1 MSDCSILVS
10 TGPFGSLLHKSDYV
24 SDGIPVVNPINIVQS
39 EIVPDENKLVSSKTQ
54 ERLKAYILQEGDV
67 VVARRGEI
75 GRCAVIGKVQSGW
88 VCGTGCFFIRP
99 KAEVDSYFLAMLIQS
114 HRYRRVLED
123 QATGTT
129 MNNLSNKTLAELR
142 IRLPSKAK
150 QESIIEMLR
159 GLSQQTSNL
168 ESIYQQKL
176 ATLSELK
183 QSLLR
188 KAFSGELTAEDRN
201 VKEAAA

>member
-1 MSDCSILVS
+1 
-10 TGPFGSLLHKSDYV
+10 
-24 SDGIPVVNPINIVQS
+24 
-39 EIVPDENKLVSSKTQ
+39 
-54 ERLKAYILQEGDV
+54 
-67 VVARRGEI
+67 
-75 GRCAVIGKVQSGW
+75 
-88 VCGTGCFFIRP
+88 
-99 KAEVDSYFLAMLIQS
+99 
-114 HRYRRVLED
+114 LED